1 MPKYMITREFPGAGS
16 LTAREMHDACSKSNG
31 VLRDLTLAGRNVQWI
46 QSYVFHDRFVC
57 MYNAE
62 SEDVIREHAR
72 ISGFPADR
80 IDLVTE
86 IVDPTTGE

>member
-31 VLRDLTLAGRNVQWI
+31 VLRDLTLSGRNVQWI
-46 QSYVFHDRFVC
+46 QSYVFQDRFVC

>member
-1 MPKYMITREFPGAGS
+1 MPKYMITREVPGAGS
-16 LTAREMHDACSKSNG
+16 LNAREMHDACAKSNG
-31 VLRDLTLAGRNVQWI
+31 VLRDLTLNGRNVQWI
-46 QSYVFHDRFVC
+46 HSYVFQDRFVC

-80 IDLVTE
+80 IDLVTD

>member
-1 MPKYMITREFPGAGS
+1 
-16 LTAREMHDACSKSNG
+16 
-31 VLRDLTLAGRNVQWI
+31 
-46 QSYVFHDRFVC
+46 

-80 IDLVTE
+80 IDLVTD